1 MRAEANGAAER
12 ESRDAARV
20 RSTARSPKVEPSGNL
35 VASRM
40 LALQRLAGNA
50 AVTQWLAADKA
61 HDDEADVA
69 ASAGEHSAEQQPVQR
84 SSVHDVL
91 ASPGRPLDP
100 GVRRNMESAFGT
112 NFGDVRLLSDG
123 AAQKSAREMSS
134 IAYTSGNKIVSAGKL
149 DDHTLAHELAHVV
162 QQRQGPVAGTDNGDG
177 LRVSH
182 PDDRFEREAEATA
195 RSITSNRHRHG

>member
-12 ESRDAARV
+12 EARDAARV
-20 RSTARSPKVEPSGNL
+20 RPTARSPKAEPGAHPVS
-35 VASRM
+35 SRM

-50 AVTQWLAADKA
+50 AVTRWLAAGEA
-61 HDDEADVA
+61 RDDEADVA
-69 ASAGEHSAEQQPVQR
+69 GSAVEHSAEPQPVQR

-112 NFGDVRLLSDG
+112 DFGDVRLLNDG

-195 RSITSNRHRHG
+195 RSITANRHRHG